1 MKRDMDLVRKIL
13 LEVEKA
19 EHDLDISRFSYLN
32 ENKDVI
38 NYHLEMLIERG
49 FIKGKLHKEWGGNVV
64 CGTIEGLTWEG
75 QDFLEVVRDEGVWMR
90 AKQTISKT
98 VGTTSLD
105 VLKNTCTAIATAI
118 IKEHLGIS

>member
-1 MKRDMDLVRKIL
+1 MKRDMDLIRKIL
-13 LEVEKA
+13 LEVENA
-19 EHDLDISRFSYLN
+19 EYDLDISRFSYLS

-38 NYHLEMLIERG
+38 NYHLEILIEHGLLKG
-49 FIKGKLHKEWGGNVV
+49 FLHREFSGHIIG
-64 CGTIEGLTWEG
+64 GTIEGLTWEG

-98 VGTTSLD
+98 VGTTSFD

-118 IKEHLGIS
+118 IKEHLGIG